1 MAVNVITSIKASV
14 IKDYE
19 NFVKR
24 LNIGYVDNYDNIL
37 HKIMFIQNY
46 QYLDKIDPIYEY
58 LINN

>member
-46 QYLDKIDPIYEY
+46 QYLDKRDPIYEY
-58 LINN
+58 LIN